1 MNDAGFQTILPAFSD
16 KNAVSV
22 VFASDNNYAIYL
34 EVAVYSLIL
43 NASPKNY
50 YDINILGFDISAE
63 QQNRL
68 KSLAASANISI
79 RVFDVNKLIDVEKIK
94 NLQVGYI
101 SFATIFR
108 LYISV
113 LFANYSKILYLDVDI
128 CIKADIAELY
138 NTNLEGNVLGA
149 VVDEAMIGGERTQKV
164 YDHLYKE
171 LTLPIPENYF
181 NAGILLID
189 IKKFHAVTYPNNDSG
204 NNVLVNDLIK
214 KHYSFLDQDI
224 LNIYFNNKT
233 KLMDPAW
240 NFFVVWFRDPKKY
253 QPISEKTKKL
263 ITDQKAIKIIHYV
276 SHIKPWVAQDYPLN
290 DYWWE
295 IAKNVPSYKKIKE
308 SYNNKIKQCEDDYKN
323 IFKIYLKSRLYH
335 ILANLSF
342 GERKTKYKKLKKDCI
357 TYIKD
362 IKFTYNLLSQKNK

>member
-113 LFANYSKILYLDVDI
+113 LFANYSKILYLDADI
-128 CIKADIAELY
+128 CIRADIAELY

-149 VVDEAMIGGERTQKV
+149 IRDEVMLSLARKK
-164 YDHLYKE
+164 KE
-171 LTLPIPENYF
+171 KAHIHKDLTLQTPENYF

-189 IKKFHAVTYPNNDSG
+189 IKKFHAVIYPNNDSG

-233 KLMDPAW
+233 KFLDTSW
-240 NFFVVWFRDPKKY
+240 NFETNIKREPKEHSDVSKRAKMLAAN
-253 QPISEKTKKL
+253 PNSINIL
-263 ITDQKAIKIIHYV
+263 HYASPV
-276 SHIKPWVAQDYPLN
+276 KPWNSRYYPLD
-290 DYWWE
+290 DYWWD
-295 IAKNVPSYKKIKE
+295 IAKHVPSYPKIEEIFNEKRKVLE
-308 SYNNKIKQCEDDYKN
+308 EEHKGFFKLLIKY
-323 IFKIYLKSRLYH
+323 RLYH
-335 ILANLSF
+335 FLAILSF
-342 GERKTKYKKLKKDCI
+342 GKRKAKYKEMKRACKMR
-357 TYIKD
+357 IKD
-362 IKFTYNLLSQKNK
+362 LKIISQKHSNI